1 MILVDSFSDLEKKGS
16 EMRVTR
22 VTIVANRFREHLA
35 AKVSIRHNY
44 FYIPKKGDNSFISQ
58 LDPVLMV

>member
-1 MILVDSFSDLEKKGS
+1 
-16 EMRVTR
+16 MRVTR